1 MKDYKDTFSKNLRIQ
16 MQNRRLNGT
25 EISQICGVSKQAVSA
40 WLNGIKIPRMDKIET
55 LAQYFGIPK
64 SALLE
69 EPSENIV
76 QITGAVPVVGKI
88 AAGAPILA
96 DENIVDYLPVTV
108 RHPEEYFALI
118 VRGDSMIN
126 AGIPNGSQVL
136 VHIQDYAENGQI
148 VACRVN
154 GDEATLKRFR
164 QTGGTVLLMPENPN
178 YEPIIVP
185 VADFAS
191 GSAEILGVV
200 KQVTVN
206 I

>member
-1 MKDYKDTFSKNLRIQ
+1 MEFNDILRARRNALNLTLEEVGEAVGVSKTTVMRWESGEIKNLR
-16 MQNRRLNGT
+16 R
-25 EISQICGVSKQAVSA
+25 
-40 WLNGIKIPRMDKIET
+40 DKIYK
-55 LAQYFGIPK
+55 LAQI
-64 SALLE
+64 LCI
-69 EPSENIV
+69 EPSVLMGWKNDRDNIV
-76 QITGAVPVVGKI
+76 QISGAVPVVGKI

-96 DENIVDYLPVTV
+96 EDNIVDYLPVTV
-108 RHPEEYFALI
+108 RHPDEYFALI
-118 VRGDSMIN
+118 VRGDSMVN

-164 QTGGTVLLMPENPN
+164 QTGSTVLLMPENPN

-185 VADFAS
+185 ADDFS
-191 GSAEILGVV
+191 TGQAEILGVV

>member
-1 MKDYKDTFSKNLRIQ
+1 MEFKDILKARRNALNLTLEEVGEAVGVSKTTVLRWESGEIKNLR
-16 MQNRRLNGT
+16 R
-25 EISQICGVSKQAVSA
+25 
-40 WLNGIKIPRMDKIET
+40 DKIYK
-55 LAQYFGIPK
+55 LAQILGV
-64 SALLE
+64 
-69 EPSENIV
+69 EPSVLMGWKNDSENIV

-96 DENIVDYLPVTV
+96 EENIVDYLPVTV

-136 VHIQDYAENGQI
+136 VHIQDYAENGQN

-164 QTGGTVLLMPENPN
+164 QTGDTVLLMPENPK

-185 VADFAS
+185 AADFTT
-191 GSAEILGVV
+191 GQAEILGVV